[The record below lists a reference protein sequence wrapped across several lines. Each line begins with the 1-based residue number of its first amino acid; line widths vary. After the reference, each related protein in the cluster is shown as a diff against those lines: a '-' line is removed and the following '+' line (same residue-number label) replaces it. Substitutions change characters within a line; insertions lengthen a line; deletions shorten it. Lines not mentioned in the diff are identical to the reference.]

1 MRDCSI
7 KFLNSLITDN
17 TTKKELEIIKFI
29 KKCVN
34 ECCEKQENH
43 KEDSR
48 VVDIFNFWN
57 TKNIIKHQ
65 ELTEKIREKIQK
77 ALKIYTEEQIKTY
90 ISRYNDV
97 IKDRYYFFDYKWTL
111 ADFLSRKDGI
121 SAFTDEGSKWVS
133 YCNQKTVRSKND
145 KPSFEQRTYTQEE
158 FDAVVDSLDDVEL

>member
-7 KFLNSLITDN
+7 KFLNSLVTDN

-34 ECCEKQENH
+34 ECCDKQENH

-65 ELTEKIREKIQK
+65 ELSEKTREKIEK

-133 YCNQKTVRSKND
+133 YISQQKPTQKD
-145 KPSFEQRTYTQEE
+145 KKYGDGSAYDYE
-158 FDAVVDSLDDVEL
+158 